1 MTVKTKIALA
11 DDEVLIRKGIRT
23 ILEQE
28 DNFEI
33 VFEASNGLEL
43 LDFLTSTQNLPEII
57 LMDIKMP
64 ELNGLE
70 TTKQIAKQFP
80 NIKIIALSSYNS
92 PTFVNNMLNVG
103 AVCHIAKSASPNE
116 MITTIN
122 LVIANG
128 FYFKQSEIQYL
139 NNNLEKTKTVFDADF
154 LTKRELEVL
163 QLICQQKTASEI
175 AEILKISPRTVDGFR
190 SSLLFKTDS
199 VNVTGLVIFA
209 IQNHLFSIEE
219 DDFLKF

>member
-1 MTVKTKIALA
+1 MSQKTKIALA
-11 DDEVLIRKGIRT
+11 DDEVLIRKGICA

-28 DNFEI
+28 ENFEI

-43 LDFLTSTQNLPEII
+43 LHFLKSGENLPEII

-64 ELNGLE
+64 ELNGVE
-70 TTKQIAKQFP
+70 TTKKIAKQFP

-103 AVCHIAKSASPNE
+103 AVCHIAKSASPTE

-122 LVIANG
+122 FVIANG
-128 FYFKQSEIQYL
+128 FYFKKAEIQYL
-139 NNNLEKTKTVFDADF
+139 NNYLEKTKTVFDKDF
-154 LTKRELEVL
+154 LTKREIEVL
-163 QLICQQKTASEI
+163 QLICQQKSAAEI
-175 AEILKISPRTVDGFR
+175 AEILKISARTVDGFR

-209 IQNHLFSIEE
+209 IQNHLFSLEE
-219 DDFLKF
+219 DDFLKL